1 MRIGFHASHEQFTPS
16 HLLKLVQRAE
26 KAGFQAILS
35 SDHFHPWSNE
45 QGESGFAWSWLGAAM
60 QATSLDFGIVNAPGQ
75 RYHPAIIAQAVA
87 TLEEMFPGRFW
98 LCSGSG
104 QALNENI
111 TGEKWPPKHQ
121 RNARL
126 KESVEIM
133 RELWKGEYV
142 SRKGLIQIEKARLY
156 TLPREL
162 PSVYGAAMTEKTAR
176 WLGDWADG
184 MITVSKPPEELE
196 KVVSAFRERA
206 GQSKPLVLKVQL
218 SYDPSP
224 EKALEL
230 AWEQWRN
237 NIFPSKLLGELHT
250 PDQFD
255 DLGAMVRPEDLK
267 KHVLIGSHPDDF
279 LEHLRAYKSLGV
291 DTVILHNVNE
301 HQEAFIDFFEKE
313 LLPAYHKSTKN

>member
-1 MRIGFHASHEQFTPS
+1 
-16 HLLKLVQRAE
+16 
-26 KAGFQAILS
+26 
-35 SDHFHPWSNE
+35 
-45 QGESGFAWSWLGAAM
+45 
-60 QATSLDFGIVNAPGQ
+60 
-75 RYHPAIIAQAVA
+75 
-87 TLEEMFPGRFW
+87 
-98 LCSGSG
+98 
-104 QALNENI
+104 
-111 TGEKWPPKHQ
+111 
-121 RNARL
+121 
-126 KESVEIM
+126 
-133 RELWKGEYV
+133 
-142 SRKGLIQIEKARLY
+142 
-156 TLPREL
+156 
-162 PSVYGAAMTEKTAR
+162 
-176 WLGDWADG
+176 LGDWADG

-224 EKALEL
+224 EKALKL

-279 LEHLRAYKSLGV
+279 LEHLSDYKSLGF

-313 LLPAYHKSTKN
+313 LLAAYHKSTKN